1 MKPTTVAVGSGA
13 LVPSRRTAPLF
24 LVALALLLLSLGL
37 LLAGAA
43 VARPGVALRADDPA
57 ATRTLVRF
65 YGVEQNATDSY
76 RWSEPLAGVFL
87 YGYEGRPARV
97 TLRLAAPRP
106 PGVAPAELTA
116 RAGDTALGRFAVGG
130 GWRRYQIVAPTRPA
144 GESALLLETPGFV
157 PEGDPRELGF
167 ALSAVSVAP
176 TGAEQGL
183 PPVRALFLLALPLLG
198 WLLLIRLGAP
208 AWAALAAGA
217 LLAAVVGWAA
227 AFPTEAGYWLPTL
240 GWPWVPALP
249 LLLLA
254 AWPQLGASLGTT
266 RAWIAARPVFGWVG
280 LAVAFAAVVGMRVGL
295 PWPLGMGLLAGGVW
309 GAMQNATCKMQNG
322 AAGMQHVTCKMQHGA
337 AGMQHATCNMQH
349 GAAGAEAGVERRSL
363 AVPLGLG
370 AVVVVALFLRL
381 WNLDGQPAGLW
392 RDESR
397 HGLQAL
403 RIWSDPSYRPIYVVE
418 GADLPALLFYLMAP
432 VLALLGP
439 HAWSVRLVSAVA
451 GALTPL
457 ALYWAAA
464 PMLGRRPA
472 LLAAALLAC
481 ASWAL
486 SMSRWAFP
494 ATLDHLLVL
503 TAVGLLCRGL
513 DGGRWTVD
521 GGRWTV
527 DGSLNFACCMLHFAF
542 AGLLGGL
549 AVYAYHTGRVAPLAL
564 GAVAVIRLGSSPA
577 AWRRAAPGLA
587 VAAVVGAL
595 TVAPLAAYIL
605 GDLDGYNRRVGS
617 VSVLDNNDP
626 QVHSP
631 AGLVL
636 GNLGRY
642 LLMFHVQ
649 GDSNGRHHMPEA
661 PMLDPMAGLLLALGL
676 GVAFTQA
683 RRQPG
688 AATVLALGAVYLI
701 PGVFSGNAPHA
712 MRSLGT
718 LAPAAMLAGLG
729 LSAVLPQHSTA
740 ASWKLRSRKLQAAL
754 VLGASLL
761 FNAWLYFGVMRV
773 EPRVYGEFDLVET
786 AMGRV
791 AAAPLASAD
800 PELRAVRV
808 YLPDKLRDE
817 DTVRFLTWGQPTY
830 GYSGAPLPGSGPAL
844 VLLPGDASAAAQ
856 SEAMAALGSG
866 ALALGPTPSYPGTSQ
881 PIMLAFGRGAAAAR
895 LLVEALR

>member
-1 MKPTTVAVGSGA
+1 MLRVSGLTLTLSPCHLVTIMARMKPTTVAVGSGA
-13 LVPSRRTAPLF
+13 LLPSRRTAPLF
-24 LVALALLLLSLGL
+24 LVAPALLLLTLGL

-87 YGYEGRPARV
+87 YGYEGRPALV

-106 PGVAPAELTA
+106 PGVAPADVTA
-116 RAGDTALGRFAVGG
+116 RAGDTALGRFVVGG
-130 GWRRYQIVAPTRPA
+130 DWRRYQIVAPTRPA

-176 TGAEQGL
+176 TGVEQGL
-183 PPVRALFLLALPLLG
+183 PLVRALFLLALPLLG

-240 GWPWVPALP
+240 GWPWVPTLP

-254 AWPQLGASLGTT
+254 AWPQLGASLGTV
-266 RAWIAARPVFGWVG
+266 RARIAARPVFGWVG
-280 LAVAFAAVVGMRVGL
+280 LAIAFAAVIGMRAGL
-295 PWPLGMGLLAGGVW
+295 PWPLGMGLMAGGVW
-309 GAMQNATCKMQNG
+309 
-322 AAGMQHVTCKMQHGA
+322 AGMQ
-337 AGMQHATCNMQH
+337 AGMQYATGNSQQ
-349 GAAGAEAGVERRSL
+349 AEAGVKRRSL
-363 AVPLGLG
+363 AVPLVLG

-503 TAVGLLCRGL
+503 TAVGLLWRSL

-521 GGRWTV
+521 GERQGADGGRWTV
-527 DGSLNFACCMLHFAF
+527 DGRLNFACCMLHFAL

-605 GDLDGYNRRVGS
+605 GDIDGYNRRVGS

-642 LLMFHVQ
+642 LLMFHVE

-661 PMLDPMAGLLLALGL
+661 PMFDPMTGLLLALGL
-676 GVAFTQA
+676 GVACTQA
-683 RRQPG
+683 RGNPG
-688 AATVLALGAVYLI
+688 AATVLALGAVYMI

-729 LSAVLPQHSTA
+729 LSAALGAVGNGQRRALV
-740 ASWKLRSRKLQAAL
+740 AL

-866 ALALGPTPSYPGTSQ
+866 AAALGPTPSYPGTSQ
-881 PIMLAFGRGAAAAR
+881 PIMLAFGRGTAAAR

>member
-1 MKPTTVAVGSGA
+1 MARMKPTTVAVGPSA
-13 LVPSRRTAPLF
+13 LVRSSRTAPLF
-24 LVALALLLLSLGL
+24 LVAPALLLLTLGL

-87 YGYEGRPARV
+87 YGYEGRPALV

-106 PGVAPAELTA
+106 PGVAPADVTA
-116 RAGDTALGRFAVGG
+116 HAGDTALGRFVVGG
-130 GWRRYQIVAPTRPA
+130 DWRRYQIVAPTRPS

-167 ALSAVSVAP
+167 ALSAVGVAP
-176 TGAEQGL
+176 TGAAQGL

-208 AWAALAAGA
+208 AWEALAAGV

-254 AWPQLGASLGTT
+254 TWPQLGASLGTV
-266 RAWIAARPVFGWVG
+266 RARIAARPVFGWVG
-280 LAVAFAAVVGMRVGL
+280 LAVAFAAVIGMRAGL
-295 PWPLGMGLLAGGVW
+295 PWPLGMVLLAGGVW
-309 GAMQNATCKMQNG
+309 AGMQNAKCKMQNAEAG
-322 AAGMQHVTCKMQHGA
+322 AGSRILKAKSQ
-337 AGMQHATCNMQH
+337 N
-349 GAAGAEAGVERRSL
+349 AEAGVERRSL
-363 AVPLGLG
+363 AVPLALG

-503 TAVGLLCRGL
+503 TAIGLLWRGIAHA
-513 DGGRWTVD
+513 TVD
-521 GGRWTV
+521 GARARGMA
-527 DGSLNFACCMLHFAF
+527 GGLHFAFCILHFAF

-587 VAAVVGAL
+587 MAAVVGAL

-605 GDLDGYNRRVGS
+605 GDIDGYNRRVGS

-683 RRQPG
+683 RRHPG

-729 LSAVLPQHSTA
+729 LSAALGAVG
-740 ASWKLRSRKLQAAL
+740 SWQRRTLVAL

-786 AMGRV
+786 AMGSV

-808 YLPDKLRDE
+808 YLPDKLRGE

-844 VLLPGDASAAAQ
+844 VLLPGDASMAAQ

-866 ALALGPTPSYPGTSQ
+866 ALALGPMPSYPGTSQ

>member
-1 MKPTTVAVGSGA
+1 
-13 LVPSRRTAPLF
+13 LH
-24 LVALALLLLSLGL
+24 
-37 LLAGAA
+37 
-43 VARPGVALRADDPA
+43 
-57 ATRTLVRF
+57 
-65 YGVEQNATDSY
+65 
-76 RWSEPLAGVFL
+76 
-87 YGYEGRPARV
+87 
-97 TLRLAAPRP
+97 
-106 PGVAPAELTA
+106 
-116 RAGDTALGRFAVGG
+116 FAFC
-130 GWRRYQIVAPTRPA
+130 I
-144 GESALLLETPGFV
+144 
-157 PEGDPRELGF
+157 
-167 ALSAVSVAP
+167 
-176 TGAEQGL
+176 
-183 PPVRALFLLALPLLG
+183 
-198 WLLLIRLGAP
+198 
-208 AWAALAAGA
+208 
-217 LLAAVVGWAA
+217 
-227 AFPTEAGYWLPTL
+227 
-240 GWPWVPALP
+240 
-249 LLLLA
+249 
-254 AWPQLGASLGTT
+254 
-266 RAWIAARPVFGWVG
+266 
-280 LAVAFAAVVGMRVGL
+280 
-295 PWPLGMGLLAGGVW
+295 
-309 GAMQNATCKMQNG
+309 
-322 AAGMQHVTCKMQHGA
+322 
-337 AGMQHATCNMQH
+337 
-349 GAAGAEAGVERRSL
+349 
-363 AVPLGLG
+363 
-370 AVVVVALFLRL
+370 
-381 WNLDGQPAGLW
+381 
-392 RDESR
+392 
-397 HGLQAL
+397 
-403 RIWSDPSYRPIYVVE
+403 
-418 GADLPALLFYLMAP
+418 
-432 VLALLGP
+432 
-439 HAWSVRLVSAVA
+439 
-451 GALTPL
+451 
-457 ALYWAAA
+457 
-464 PMLGRRPA
+464 
-472 LLAAALLAC
+472 
-481 ASWAL
+481 
-486 SMSRWAFP
+486 
-494 ATLDHLLVL
+494 
-503 TAVGLLCRGL
+503 
-513 DGGRWTVD
+513 
-521 GGRWTV
+521 
-527 DGSLNFACCMLHFAF
+527 LHFAF

-587 VAAVVGAL
+587 MAAVVGAL

-605 GDLDGYNRRVGS
+605 GDIDGYNRRVGS

-683 RRQPG
+683 RRHPG

-729 LSAVLPQHSTA
+729 LSAALGAVG
-740 ASWKLRSRKLQAAL
+740 SWQRRTLVAL

-786 AMGRV
+786 AMGSV

-808 YLPDKLRDE
+808 YLPDKLRGE

-844 VLLPGDASAAAQ
+844 VLLPGDASMAAQ

-866 ALALGPTPSYPGTSQ
+866 ALALGPMPSYPGTSQ